1 MFVRVNKVDGVPDE
15 GGKGGWWTVEP
26 GIPDEG
32 RPGRKTK
39 TMGTSNTSAGQPSA
53 SASTTASTPT
63 GSSAGPAGIV
73 RGRRSDGDLSVVSG
87 MVESTMIPAPA
98 YQPSLLP
105 SVPGAGGGVGVEK
118 VEMVKV
124 DGDDKRAMMW
134 RDMNAP
140 GGEKDVR
147 LGMES
152 GLVHSAVA
160 TTT

>member
-1 MFVRVNKVDGVPDE
+1 
-15 GGKGGWWTVEP
+15 
-26 GIPDEG
+26 
-32 RPGRKTK
+32 
-39 TMGTSNTSAGQPSA
+39 
-53 SASTTASTPT
+53 
-63 GSSAGPAGIV
+63 
-73 RGRRSDGDLSVVSG
+73 
-87 MVESTMIPAPA
+87 MIPAPA

-160 TTT
+160 TNDMTEATR